1 MPKIPATQAELR
13 KEQKNIRRRGAAGL
27 AVCAAVLVAAQLF
40 LPRIVEFPGTDL
52 ESRLTFWA
60 AATLFL
66 LVWVMAGIG
75 MVSTLRR
82 YSAQD
87 IQGSAYSAPG
97 PKIAVPLAFL
107 QNTLEQFVVTA
118 FTSLALVFL
127 LGAPAMPFIAATA
140 VLFGIG
146 RVTFLLGYPKGAG
159 GRAFGMVLTA
169 TPGLIAFVIS
179 LAIII
184 SRVWRYGIAS

>member
-1 MPKIPATQAELR
+1 MPRIPATEAELR
-13 KEQKNIRRRGAAGL
+13 EEQRKVYRRAAAGL
-27 AVCAAVLVAAQLF
+27 VVCAVVLVAAQLF
-40 LPRIVEFPGTDL
+40 LPRIVRFPATDL

-66 LVWVMAGIG
+66 LVWVMVGIG

-97 PKIAVPLAFL
+97 PKIAIPVAFL
-107 QNTLEQFVVTA
+107 QNTLEQYVVTA
-118 FTSLALVFL
+118 FTLLALVLL
-127 LGAPAMPFIAATA
+127 LGEPAMPFIAAA
-140 VLFGIG
+140 AALFGIG
-146 RVTFLLGYPKGAG
+146 RITFLLGYPKGAG

-169 TPGLIAFVIS
+169 VPGLIAFIIS

-184 SRVWRYGIAS
+184 SHVWRYGIAS